1 MYTAPVCELG
11 LVKNENQRIAITHT
25 RMHARTHIY
34 THTHAPVHYQYTC
47 ITFFSDS
54 PESLPQEQGSGIPL
68 LPLKQDSDPPS
79 SSLKQEPQEMVGKL
93 EHKSSDQGLFV
104 AFLSSKF

>member
-1 MYTAPVCELG
+1 MYTAPACELG
-11 LVKNENQRIAITHT
+11 LVKNENQRIA
-25 RMHARTHIY
+25 MHACMHAHIY

-47 ITFFSDS
+47 ITFYSDS
-54 PESLPQEQGSGIPL
+54 PESLPQELGSGIPL
-68 LPLKQDSDPPS
+68 LPLKQDPDSPS
-79 SSLKQEPQEMVGKL
+79 SSLKQKPQEMVGKL